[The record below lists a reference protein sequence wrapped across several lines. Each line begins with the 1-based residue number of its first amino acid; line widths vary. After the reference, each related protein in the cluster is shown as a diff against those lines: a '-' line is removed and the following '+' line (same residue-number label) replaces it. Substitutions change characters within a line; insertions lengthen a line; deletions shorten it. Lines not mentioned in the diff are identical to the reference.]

1 MKQVYGKNVFDS
13 IEEMTA
19 PQHTALVVIDMQN
32 DYGHPE
38 GKFAS
43 SGKDVANIADA
54 VPGIQELVESART
67 AGVLVTWL
75 KNTALVNGRSATT
88 CRT

>member
-1 MKQVYGKNVFDS
+1 MKQLYGKNVFDS

-32 DYGHPE
+32 DYGHTA

-43 SGKDVANIADA
+43 SGKTSRILRTLFLEFRN
-54 VPGIQELVESART
+54 LWRAR
-67 AGVLVTWL
+67 APLGYLL
-75 KNTALVNGRSATT
+75 HG
-88 CRT
+88 